1 MKIIAA
7 IIVELCLFL
16 LKYRLLSSSPFV
28 TGLGS
33 GSNDALLPLLYLSRL
48 CAGAGNGLLTTSV
61 LAAEAASPRL
71 RGTLG
76 VLVKK
81 SKKNTFVNKERVCR
95 KCDFFFEKI
104 K

>member
-1 MKIIAA
+1 M
-7 IIVELCLFL
+7 F
-16 LKYRLLSSSPFV
+16 RLLSSSPFV

-33 GSNDALLPLLYLSRL
+33 GGGPALLPLLYLSRL

-76 VLVKK
+76 ILVKK
-81 SKKNTFVNKERVCR
+81 LKK
-95 KCDFFFEKI
+95 I
-104 K
+104 LL